1 MNDTIKTPF
10 DSLTLRA
17 VSLEL
22 RVRLI
27 GGQIQDIRQPSPSE
41 ILIGIR
47 SQGKNWVLLLCDDAR
62 FARVHLTSQK
72 RPNAPIPPTFCMS
85 LRKHLE
91 GCPILEIRQR
101 GFDRVLEIVVNAWGE
116 DGERTPVTLIAEL
129 MGKHSN
135 LILVNERGNVLE
147 AAKRITKRVSRFR
160 EILPGQPYLP
170 PPEQEGRLDP
180 FSENSFSILRAFLLD
195 SLDATP
201 EEISD
206 FLMQSFA
213 GMSPFLARELRLH
226 LLLIR
231 ESAETS
237 DSQLLLA
244 KMKSEW
250 ESLFTETPGFQP
262 TLISQG
268 GSSLGTYPMSL
279 LSIPADLQSPAP
291 DLNLTLDSV
300 YRNLT
305 ERTGLSAISGELKG
319 QIERDIRRFAKQK
332 EAAEK
337 ALEEAGKAEAH
348 KQTGELIL
356 ANLWQIEAGAK
367 EIEVQDYFLPD
378 FPFRTLKLDP
388 ERSPKENAEAC
399 FKRYRKSR
407 DGEESALE
415 RSVETQEKLKVLREA
430 KAALANWESAGI
442 ADETLLQKL
451 KEGLKSKGL
460 LRQQSQESDE
470 KKTGPDFQGHRIK
483 RFTTPEGY
491 EIYIGESATANDFL
505 TLRLASPNDW
515 WLHVRAA
522 TSSHVVIKS
531 QGKPELVPP
540 GVLRQAAML
549 CAKHSS
555 QKHSSLVSVD
565 LTLKKYVRKP
575 RGAEPGSANYQ
586 NERTLEVTP
595 DA

>member
-1 MNDTIKTPF
+1 
-10 DSLTLRA
+10 
-17 VSLEL
+17 
-22 RVRLI
+22 
-27 GGQIQDIRQPSPSE
+27 
-41 ILIGIR
+41 
-47 SQGKNWVLLLCDDAR
+47 
-62 FARVHLTSQK
+62 
-72 RPNAPIPPTFCMS
+72 MS

-195 SLDATP
+195 SINATP

-213 GMSPFLARELRLH
+213 GMSPFLARELRLR
-226 LLLIR
+226 LLQIR

-244 KMKSEW
+244 NMKSEW
-250 ESLFTETPGFQP
+250 ESLFNETPDFRP
-262 TLISQG
+262 TFISQEG
-268 GSSLGTYPMSL
+268 APLGAYPMSL
-279 LSIPADLQSPAP
+279 ISIPADLQSPAL

-305 ERTGLSAISGELKG
+305 ERAGYSAISGELKG

-378 FPFRTLKLDP
+378 FPFRTLKLDS

-407 DGEESALE
+407 DGEESAFE

-460 LRQQSQESDE
+460 LRQQSQENDE

-575 RGAEPGSANYQ
+575 RGAELGSANYQ
-586 NERTLEVTP
+586 NERTIEVTP